1 MNTRMKISLIALILS
16 VFSVQGF
23 GENPDVQPRVL
34 TLDEALELAGN
45 NNPDLVAARRNLE
58 SAARSNSG
66 KWNSFLPNLSLNGS
80 YTNSHNP
87 DTNKWNWGGST
98 GASLSLDFGIPF
110 EMRLKSAEYEAALVS
125 YKSLEA
131 STLSKVATDFYSL
144 IAEKNNLE
152 ILAQSEKLAENLYN
166 QNLANYN
173 RGLTSELDLLQSKY
187 SYLSIRPEIDNAKST
202 YEANLDSFKLSIGV
216 NEPIELSGEM
226 EVTEVI
232 LPETD
237 VLIEEYTQ
245 KSLSVQEK
253 IINLEKAKLSKTQ
266 GTTSALAPTFNL
278 SENLSFS
285 EGTNGNKIDVNG
297 SFTASVS
304 IPLTGFIP
312 YSETNLTLK
321 NLDDQIASA
330 EDELEQT
337 ITETENSLS
346 LLPDK
351 ISRLWNS
358 LDLAQMN
365 YEIAQRAYQLSL
377 DGYNS
382 GLVAQTDMETARQQ
396 MISANQAIL
405 ETKNQYTSALYE
417 AALLMN
423 ISIEEMILEY
433 GGDSNGQ

>member
-1 MNTRMKISLIALILS
+1 
-16 VFSVQGF
+16 
-23 GENPDVQPRVL
+23 
-34 TLDEALELAGN
+34 
-45 NNPDLVAARRNLE
+45 
-58 SAARSNSG
+58 
-66 KWNSFLPNLSLNGS
+66 
-80 YTNSHNP
+80 
-87 DTNKWNWGGST
+87 
-98 GASLSLDFGIPF
+98 
-110 EMRLKSAEYEAALVS
+110 
-125 YKSLEA
+125 
-131 STLSKVATDFYSL
+131 
-144 IAEKNNLE
+144 
-152 ILAQSEKLAENLYN
+152 
-166 QNLANYN
+166 
-173 RGLTSELDLLQSKY
+173 
-187 SYLSIRPEIDNAKST
+187 
-202 YEANLDSFKLSIGV
+202 
-216 NEPIELSGEM
+216 M

-237 VLIEEYTQ
+237 VLIEKYTQ

-358 LDLAQMN
+358 LDLARMN

-423 ISIEEMILEY
+423 ISIEEMISEY
-433 GGDSNGQ
+433 GGNTNGQ

>member
-1 MNTRMKISLIALILS
+1 MNKRIKISLITLILS
-16 VFSVQGF
+16 VFSIQGF
-23 GENPDVQPRVL
+23 GENPETTPRVI
-34 TLDEALELAGN
+34 TLEEALELAGN

-66 KWNSFLPNLSLNGS
+66 KWNSFLPSLSLNGS

-87 DTNKWNWGGST
+87 DSNQWKWGGST

-110 EMRLKSAEYEAALVS
+110 EMRLKSVEYEAALVN

-152 ILAQSEKLAENLYN
+152 ILVQSEKLAENLYN